1 MKVSIPNQEGE
12 ITPEDLNAM
21 QDFVKSLVPGFVAE
35 FGGLLQDGVKSWRAK
50 NMIRTLVR
58 MKVLIAE
65 SGLTQQ
71 ELTGKFFVQ
80 TMDKASIEDE
90 LYLQNKWATLLANAA
105 TGKIQNDVKYASIL
119 SELNSNEV
127 KFLDALTTKGIKS
140 EAVNV
145 EDVYGSHIREYV
157 FSTEVAASFLNIP
170 VEEAQIM
177 IDNFYRLNICQLPPL
192 LSITTGDGSPTIRT
206 NLRFTLTDL
215 GQAFLSAVKG

>member
-1 MKVSIPNQEGE
+1 MKISIPKQEGE
-12 ITPEDLNAM
+12 ITPEDMNAL
-21 QDFVKSLVPGFVAE
+21 QDFVQSLVPSFVTE

-58 MKVLIAE
+58 MKELVAK
-65 SGLTQQ
+65 SGLAQQ
-71 ELTGKFFVQ
+71 ELTGKFFIQ
-80 TMDKASIEDE
+80 TIDKAGIEDE
-90 LYLQNKWATLLANAA
+90 SYLQNKWAALLANAA
-105 TGKIQNDVKYASIL
+105 TGKIQNDVKYVSIL
-119 SELNSNEV
+119 SELNSKEV
-127 KFLDALTTKGIKS
+127 KLLDALTINGIKS

-157 FSTEVAASFLNIP
+157 FSTEVAANFLNIP

-177 IDNFYRLNICQLPPL
+177 VDNFYRLNICQLPPL

-215 GQAFLSAVKG
+215 GQTFLCAVKE